1 MTFAATLL
9 SVAVV
14 CGLWAGVTA
23 VLIAR
28 ALEPHGVRTPFP
40 FFGLF
45 IFRNLGRYGEITR
58 RTTGRLGPLFYS
70 YVVPINAAL
79 VLVAAA
85 LIVGGAAW

>member
-1 MTFAATLL
+1 MTPVAILL
-9 SVAVV
+9 FVAVV
-14 CGLWAGVTA
+14 CGLWAGASA

-40 FFGLF
+40 FLGLF
-45 IFRNLGRYGEITR
+45 IFRNLRRYGEITR

-85 LIVGGAAW
+85 LIVGRAAW